1 MTYTRRGAFRIATR
15 SRPRELRRS
24 ITSEE
29 STLGGHGSMERTIS
43 GMTRRRQVAWLASIT
58 AGLAGAAC
66 GGDAAPA
73 AAPPKA
79 EPTKAPVAPAPTMA
93 AAAPAAT
100 TAPAVAAQP
109 VKVTWFAGRDTT
121 GFTPKQVE
129 EFNKSTGGKI
139 TIDFQEQGQQTS
151 DLRDKFIL
159 VANAKDPSA
168 DMISMDVPFIPE
180 FAAAGWTIDAE
191 RLMTGDEKSKFFRG
205 TLDGATYAG
214 KLFAVPWYNNG
225 PGLYYRK
232 DLLEQG
238 GFKAPPKTYDELLL
252 QAKKLQTSDIVGLS
266 AQMSQTEGGI
276 ITWFEYLWGHGG
288 DLMDEKLEVSVDKG
302 TAGVESFKRL
312 LTFMYTEKI
321 LPEGSLGYK
330 TGADAQN
337 PFIEG
342 KAVFLRQWTSG
353 LTQNDRDDSKIK
365 GKWDV
370 VPLPSLKGDKAG
382 AGCLGTWNLGTSKFS
397 RNPDA
402 TGEAIKWFTSQ
413 AQQKARYLAMG
424 VPPCRPA
431 VFDDAD
437 VKAKYSF
444 AEKLK
449 GTFETLKPR
458 PVTPYYGQL
467 SANVIQP
474 VFGKVSTRAITPEE
488 GIKEMAD
495 GMRKIMKG

>member
-1 MTYTRRGAFRIATR
+1 MNEVRV
-15 SRPRELRRS
+15 P
-24 ITSEE
+24 
-29 STLGGHGSMERTIS
+29 
-43 GMTRRRQVAWLASIT
+43 GMTRRRQFAWLSAVVGGTVAI
-58 AGLAGAAC
+58 AC
-66 GGDAAPA
+66 GGEEAAQPAAPA
-73 AAPPKA
+73 AKA
-79 EPTKAPVAPAPTMA
+79 EPTKAPEPTKAAVAPVAPTAAPAP
-93 AAAPAAT
+93 AAAP
-100 TAPAVAAQP
+100 
-109 VKVTWFAGRDTT
+109 VKITWFAGRDLT
-121 GFTPKQVE
+121 GFSVKQVE
-129 EFNKSTGGKI
+129 EFNKQAGGKI
-139 TIDFQEQGQQTS
+139 TLDYQEQGQQTS

-168 DMISMDVPFIPE
+168 DVVSMDVPFVPE
-180 FAAAGWTIDAE
+180 FAAAGWTLDAE
-191 RLMTGDEKSKFFRG
+191 KVLFGDDRTKFYKG
-205 TLDGATYAG
+205 TLDGATYLG

-225 PGLYYRK
+225 PGFYYRK
-232 DLLEQG
+232 DLVEQG
-238 GFKAPPKTYDELLL
+238 GFKGPPKSYDELLE
-252 QAKKLQTSDIVGLS
+252 QAKKLRTADIQGFS

-288 DLMDEKLEVSVDKG
+288 DLMDEKLEVTLDKG
-302 TAGVESFKRL
+302 TAGVDSFKRL
-312 LTFMYTEKI
+312 LAFMYTDKI
-321 LPEGSLGYK
+321 LPEGALGYK

-342 KAVFLRQWTSG
+342 KSVFLRQWTSG

-397 RNPDA
+397 KNPDQS
-402 TGEAIKWFTSQ
+402 GEVIRWFTSQ

-431 VFDDAD
+431 VFDDAE
-437 VKAKYSF
+437 VKAKYAF
-444 AEKLK
+444 ADKLK
-449 GTFETLKPR
+449 VTFESLKPR
-458 PVTPYYGQL
+458 PVTPFYGQM

-474 VFGKVSTRAITPEE
+474 VFGKVTTRAVTPEE

>member
-1 MTYTRRGAFRIATR
+1 
-15 SRPRELRRS
+15 
-24 ITSEE
+24 
-29 STLGGHGSMERTIS
+29 
-43 GMTRRRQVAWLASIT
+43 
-58 AGLAGAAC
+58 
-66 GGDAAPA
+66 
-73 AAPPKA
+73 
-79 EPTKAPVAPAPTMA
+79 
-93 AAAPAAT
+93 
-100 TAPAVAAQP
+100 
-109 VKVTWFAGRDTT
+109 
-121 GFTPKQVE
+121 
-129 EFNKSTGGKI
+129 
-139 TIDFQEQGQQTS
+139 GQQTS

-159 VANAKDPSA
+159 VANAKDPAA
-168 DMISMDVPFIPE
+168 DVVSMDVPFVPE
-180 FAAAGWTIDAE
+180 FAAAGWTLDAE
-191 RLMTGDEKSKFFRG
+191 KVLLADDRTKFYKG
-205 TLDGATYAG
+205 TLDGATYLG

-225 PGLYYRK
+225 PGFYYRK
-232 DLLEQG
+232 DLVEQG
-238 GFKAPPKTYDELLL
+238 GFKGPPKTYDELLE
-252 QAKKLQTSDIVGLS
+252 QAKKLQTADIQGFS

-288 DLMDEKLEVSVDKG
+288 DLMDEKLEVTLDKG
-302 TAGVESFKRL
+302 TAGVDSFKRL
-312 LTFMYTEKI
+312 LSFMYTDKI
-321 LPEGSLGYK
+321 LPEGALGYK

-342 KAVFLRQWTSG
+342 KSVFLRQWTSG

-397 RNPDA
+397 KNPDQS
-402 TGEAIKWFTSQ
+402 GEVIRWFTSP

-431 VFDDAD
+431 VFDDAE
-437 VKAKYSF
+437 VKAKYAF

-449 GTFETLKPR
+449 VTFEVLKPR
-458 PVTPYYGQL
+458 PVTPFYGQM

-474 VFGKVSTRAITPEE
+474 VFGKVTTKAITPEE

>member
-1 MTYTRRGAFRIATR
+1 MDSEGA
-15 SRPRELRRS
+15 P
-24 ITSEE
+24 
-29 STLGGHGSMERTIS
+29 
-43 GMTRRRQVAWLASIT
+43 GMTRRKQFAWLSAVV
-58 AGLAGAAC
+58 GGAAAVAC
-66 GGDAAPA
+66 GGEEAAKPAAPA
-73 AAPPKA
+73 AKA
-79 EPTKAPVAPAPTMA
+79 EPTKAPEPTKAAVAPVAPTAAPAP
-93 AAAPAAT
+93 AAAP
-100 TAPAVAAQP
+100 
-109 VKVTWFAGRDTT
+109 VKITWFAGRDLT
-121 GFTPKQVE
+121 GFSVKQVE
-129 EFNKSTGGKI
+129 EFNKQAGGKI
-139 TIDFQEQGQQTS
+139 TLDYQEQGQQTS

-168 DMISMDVPFIPE
+168 DVVSMDVPFVPE
-180 FAAAGWTIDAE
+180 FAAAGWTLDAE
-191 RLMTGDEKSKFFRG
+191 KVLFGDDRTKFYKG
-205 TLDGATYAG
+205 TLDGATYLG

-232 DLLEQG
+232 DLVEQG
-238 GFKAPPKTYDELLL
+238 GFKGPPKSYDELLE
-252 QAKKLQTSDIVGLS
+252 QAKKLRTADIQGFS

-288 DLMDEKLEVSVDKG
+288 DLMDEKLEVTLDKG
-302 TAGVESFKRL
+302 TAGVDSFKRL
-312 LTFMYTEKI
+312 LAFMYTDKI
-321 LPEGSLGYK
+321 LPEGALGYK

-342 KAVFLRQWTSG
+342 KSVFLRQWTSG

-397 RNPDA
+397 KNPDQS
-402 TGEAIKWFTSQ
+402 GEVIRWFTSQ

-424 VPPCRPA
+424 VPPCRPT
-431 VFDDAD
+431 VFDDAE
-437 VKAKYSF
+437 VKAKYAF
-444 AEKLK
+444 ADKLK
-449 GTFETLKPR
+449 VTFESLKPR
-458 PVTPYYGQL
+458 PVTPFYGQM

-474 VFGKVSTRAITPEE
+474 VFGKVTTRAVTPEE

>member
-1 MTYTRRGAFRIATR
+1 MSL
-15 SRPRELRRS
+15 SRAL
-24 ITSEE
+24 
-29 STLGGHGSMERTIS
+29 S
-43 GMTRRRQVAWLASIT
+43 GMTRRRQIAAFATSA
-58 AGLAGAAC
+58 AGLVAVAC
-66 GGDAAPA
+66 GGEEAKPAAPA
-73 AAPPKA
+73 PSGAKS
-79 EPTKAPVAPAPTMA
+79 EPTKAPAAAAPEPTKA
-93 AAAPAAT
+93 AAAPAPT
-100 TAPAVAAQP
+100 TAPAAAAQP
-109 VKVTWFAGRDTT
+109 AKITWFAGRDTT
-121 GFTPKQVE
+121 GFSPKQVE
-129 EFNKSTGGKI
+129 EFNKSTNGKI
-139 TIDFQEQGQQTS
+139 TIDYQEQGQQTS

-159 VANAKDPSA
+159 VANAKDPAA
-168 DMISMDVPFIPE
+168 DLLSMDVPFVPE
-180 FAAAGWTIDAE
+180 FAAAGWTLDMDKV
-191 RLMTGDEKSKFFRG
+191 LLPDEKAKFFKG
-205 TLDGATYAG
+205 TLDGATFGG
-214 KLFAVPWYNNG
+214 KLYAVPWYNNG

-232 DLLEQG
+232 DLLDQG
-238 GFKAPPKTYDELLL
+238 GFKAPPKSYDELLE
-252 QAKKLQTSDIVGLS
+252 QAKKLQAADIAGFS

-288 DLMDEKLEVSVDKG
+288 DLMDDKLEVTLDKG
-302 TAGVESFKRL
+302 TAGVDSFKRL
-312 LTFMYTEKI
+312 LSFMYSDKI
-321 LPEGSLGYK
+321 LPEGALGYK

-382 AGCLGTWNLGTSKFS
+382 PGCLGTWNLGISKFS
-397 RNPDA
+397 KNPDA
-402 TGEAIKWFTSQ
+402 TGEAVKWFTSP

-437 VKAKYSF
+437 VKAKYAF

-449 GTFETLKPR
+449 GTFESLKPR
-458 PVTPYYGQL
+458 PVTPFYGQM

-474 VFGKVSTRAITPEE
+474 VFGKVTTKAVTPEE

>member
-1 MTYTRRGAFRIATR
+1 MNEVRV
-15 SRPRELRRS
+15 P
-24 ITSEE
+24 
-29 STLGGHGSMERTIS
+29 
-43 GMTRRRQVAWLASIT
+43 GMTRRRQFAWLSAVVGGTVAI
-58 AGLAGAAC
+58 AC
-66 GGDAAPA
+66 GGEEAAKPAAPA
-73 AAPPKA
+73 AKA
-79 EPTKAPVAPAPTMA
+79 EPTKAPEPTKAAVAPVAPTAAPAP
-93 AAAPAAT
+93 AAAP
-100 TAPAVAAQP
+100 
-109 VKVTWFAGRDTT
+109 VKITWFAGRDLT
-121 GFTPKQVE
+121 GFAVKQVE
-129 EFNKSTGGKI
+129 EFNKQAGGKI
-139 TIDFQEQGQQTS
+139 TLDYQEQGQQTS

-168 DMISMDVPFIPE
+168 DVVSMDVPFVPE
-180 FAAAGWTIDAE
+180 FAAAGWTLDAE
-191 RLMTGDEKSKFFRG
+191 KVLFGDDRTKFYKG
-205 TLDGATYAG
+205 TLDGATYLG

-225 PGLYYRK
+225 PGFYYRK
-232 DLLEQG
+232 DLVEQG
-238 GFKAPPKTYDELLL
+238 GFKGPPKSYDELLE
-252 QAKKLQTSDIVGLS
+252 QAKKLRTADIQGFS

-288 DLMDEKLEVSVDKG
+288 DLMDEKLEVTLDKG
-302 TAGVESFKRL
+302 TAGVDSFKRL
-312 LTFMYTEKI
+312 LAFMYTDKI
-321 LPEGSLGYK
+321 LPEGALGYK

-342 KAVFLRQWTSG
+342 KSVFLRQWTSG

-397 RNPDA
+397 KNPDQS
-402 TGEAIKWFTSQ
+402 GEVIRWFTSQ

-431 VFDDAD
+431 VFDDAE
-437 VKAKYSF
+437 VKAKYAF
-444 AEKLK
+444 ADKLK
-449 GTFETLKPR
+449 VTFESLKPR
-458 PVTPYYGQL
+458 PVTPFYGQM

-474 VFGKVSTRAITPEE
+474 VFGKVTTRAVTPEE

>member
-1 MTYTRRGAFRIATR
+1 
-15 SRPRELRRS
+15 
-24 ITSEE
+24 
-29 STLGGHGSMERTIS
+29 
-43 GMTRRRQVAWLASIT
+43 MTRRRQFAWLSAVV
-58 AGLAGAAC
+58 GGAAAVAC
-66 GGDAAPA
+66 GGEEAAKPAAPA
-73 AAPPKA
+73 AKA
-79 EPTKAPVAPAPTMA
+79 EPTKAPEPTKAAVAPAAPTA
-93 AAAPAAT
+93 APAPAAAP
-100 TAPAVAAQP
+100 
-109 VKVTWFAGRDTT
+109 VKITWFAGRDLT
-121 GFTPKQVE
+121 GFSVKQVE
-129 EFNKSTGGKI
+129 EFNKQAGGKI
-139 TIDFQEQGQQTS
+139 TLDYQEQGQQTS

-168 DMISMDVPFIPE
+168 DVVSMDVPFVPE
-180 FAAAGWTIDAE
+180 FAAAGWTLDAE
-191 RLMTGDEKSKFFRG
+191 KVLFGDDRTKFYKG
-205 TLDGATYAG
+205 TLDGATYLG

-232 DLLEQG
+232 DLVEQG
-238 GFKAPPKTYDELLL
+238 GFKGPPKSYDELLE
-252 QAKKLQTSDIVGLS
+252 QAKKLRTADIQGFS

-288 DLMDEKLEVSVDKG
+288 DLMDEKLEVTLDKG
-302 TAGVESFKRL
+302 TAGVDSFKRL
-312 LTFMYTEKI
+312 LAFMYTDKI
-321 LPEGSLGYK
+321 LPEGALGYK

-342 KAVFLRQWTSG
+342 KSVFLRQWTSG

-397 RNPDA
+397 KNPDQS
-402 TGEAIKWFTSQ
+402 GEVIRWFTSQ

-431 VFDDAD
+431 VFDDAE
-437 VKAKYSF
+437 VKAKYAF
-444 AEKLK
+444 ADKLK
-449 GTFETLKPR
+449 VTFESLKPR
-458 PVTPYYGQL
+458 PVTPFYGQM

-474 VFGKVSTRAITPEE
+474 VFGKVTTRAVTPEE

>member
-1 MTYTRRGAFRIATR
+1 MNEVRV
-15 SRPRELRRS
+15 P
-24 ITSEE
+24 
-29 STLGGHGSMERTIS
+29 
-43 GMTRRRQVAWLASIT
+43 GMTRRRQFAWLSAVVGGTVAI
-58 AGLAGAAC
+58 AC
-66 GGDAAPA
+66 GGEEAAKPAAPA
-73 AAPPKA
+73 AKA
-79 EPTKAPVAPAPTMA
+79 EPTKAPEPTKAAVAPVAPTAAPAP
-93 AAAPAAT
+93 AAAP
-100 TAPAVAAQP
+100 
-109 VKVTWFAGRDTT
+109 VKITWFAGRDLT
-121 GFTPKQVE
+121 GFAVKQVE
-129 EFNKSTGGKI
+129 EFNKQGGGKV
-139 TIDFQEQGQQTS
+139 TLDYQEQGQQTS

-168 DMISMDVPFIPE
+168 DVVSMDVPFVPE
-180 FAAAGWTIDAE
+180 FAAAGWTLDAE
-191 RLMTGDEKSKFFRG
+191 KVLFGDDRTKFYKG
-205 TLDGATYAG
+205 TLDGATYLG

-225 PGLYYRK
+225 PGFYYRK
-232 DLLEQG
+232 DLVEQG
-238 GFKAPPKTYDELLL
+238 GFKGPPKSYDELLE
-252 QAKKLQTSDIVGLS
+252 QAKKLRTADIQGFS

-288 DLMDEKLEVSVDKG
+288 DLMDEKLEVTLDKG
-302 TAGVESFKRL
+302 TAGVDSFKRL
-312 LTFMYTEKI
+312 LAFMYTDKI
-321 LPEGSLGYK
+321 LPEGALGYK

-342 KAVFLRQWTSG
+342 KSVFLRQWTSG

-397 RNPDA
+397 KNPDQS
-402 TGEAIKWFTSQ
+402 GEVIRWFTSQ

-431 VFDDAD
+431 VFDDAE
-437 VKAKYSF
+437 VKAKYAF
-444 AEKLK
+444 ADKLK
-449 GTFETLKPR
+449 VTFESLKPR
-458 PVTPYYGQL
+458 PVTPFYGQM

-474 VFGKVSTRAITPEE
+474 VFGKVTTRAVTPEE